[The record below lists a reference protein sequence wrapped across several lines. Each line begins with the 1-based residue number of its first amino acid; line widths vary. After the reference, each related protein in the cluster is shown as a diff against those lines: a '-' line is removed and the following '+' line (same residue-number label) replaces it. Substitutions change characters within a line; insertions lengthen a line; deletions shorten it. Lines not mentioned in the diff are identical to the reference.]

1 MFIWG
6 PQLLAHMHRVV
17 KRHQPLHPTVC
28 FNKDSSEYGGKKT
41 LQVQKVIPS
50 SKTSYLIKTFAFI

>member
-1 MFIWG
+1 
-6 PQLLAHMHRVV
+6 MHRVV